1 MKVKLRGNFF
11 FNNRLYEKT
20 ALNDGIVDMPI
31 SAKRYLPKGAV
42 ILEAGSNEAEAQD
55 ALDRQAEARRTL
67 RETESVLQSIDPQ
80 RAAVVAGA
88 AAVDE
93 AELRQKVEA
102 ETRAKLAEEFK
113 ASVAAAVAKALEA
126 DAKAREAAALLAK
139 PADESFDADLNDADL
154 TSGDTT
160 PAVVGATD
168 TPAAPAG
175 RRRKVAA

>member
-11 FNNRLYEKT
+11 FNNVLYEKT
-20 ALNDGIVDMPI
+20 ALNGGIVNLPI

-67 RETESVLQSIDPQ
+67 RETESVLQAIDPA

-88 AAVDE
+88 AVVDE
-93 AELRQKVEA
+93 AELRLKVEA

-113 ASVAAAVAKALEA
+113 ASVAAEVAKALAA

-139 PADESFDADLNDADL
+139 PADESFDADLNEAE
-154 TSGDTT
+154 TGK
-160 PAVVGATD
+160 PEAEAVVEATD